1 MARGEVALC
10 MATRLA
16 RTAEIA
22 MIAESCG
29 FDAFF
34 IDMEH
39 CTISLDAAAQICV
52 AALPVGITPLVR
64 IAGHQFEDA
73 TRLLDMGALGIICP
87 NVSTRAE
94 AEAFVRACRFPPLGE
109 RSVSGAGPLQG
120 YHPTPL
126 ADVNKQGNAATVLI
140 AMLETP
146 EGIANADAI
155 AAVPGIDVLLIGSN
169 DLCTAMGIPGELKS
183 PKLRAAYEATA
194 KACKTHGK
202 HLGVGGIRADV
213 DARRG
218 TGEARR
224 AFRHRGVRRAVPDEG
239 RARPK
244 SPPCA
249 RRSGA
254 IALLLAHAPLPEV
267 AAFLAH
273 EARQHHLVHF
283 VMRHRRAA
291 PSGRSGK
298 ATQESCLWNS
308 RGRH

>member
-1 MARGEVALC
+1 MQERLARGEVALC

-16 RTAEIA
+16 RTAEIG

-29 FDAFF
+29 FDAIF

-39 CTISLDAAAQICV
+39 SPISLDAAGQICV

-109 RSVSGAGPLQG
+109 RSVGGAGPLQG
-120 YHPTPL
+120 YRATPL
-126 ADVNKQGNAATVLI
+126 GEVNKEGNAATTLI

-183 PKLRAAYEATA
+183 PKLRAAYETAA
-194 KACKTHGK
+194 KACKAHDK
-202 HLGVGGIRADV
+202 HLGVGGIRADIDYV
-213 DARRG
+213 SELVKLGARFVIAASDIQYLLKA
-218 TGEARR
+218 AR
-224 AFRHRGVRRAVPDEG
+224 A
-239 RARPK
+239 
-244 SPPCA
+244 
-249 RRSGA
+249 
-254 IALLLAHAPLPEV
+254 EV
-267 AAFLAH
+267 AAL
-273 EARQHHLVHF
+273 R
-283 VMRHRRAA
+283 
-291 PSGRSGK
+291 K
-298 ATQESCLWNS
+298 ATS
-308 RGRH
+308 